1 MIPENLYDETE
12 VGRETSYM
20 AIEMSTD
27 FSPMGIIMEKRS
39 HVKYIQM
46 DYWGYQL
53 LPLSAC
59 VTLRGDLLTL
69 IKQRSCQAGGPGR
82 GDLLYLVSQAPLVPN
97 WCRHSI

>member
-39 HVKYIQM
+39 HVKYIRM
-46 DYWGYQL
+46 DY
-53 LPLSAC
+53 
-59 VTLRGDLLTL
+59 
-69 IKQRSCQAGGPGR
+69 
-82 GDLLYLVSQAPLVPN
+82 
-97 WCRHSI
+97 